1 MALFPKA
8 NHMTNNTNANMS
20 NKKVLITGGNGGI
33 GKVTAIELAKM
44 GAEVWIAG
52 RDSQKTQDAL
62 AEISNLSGN
71 SNVNHI
77 TVDLASLSSV
87 RKLAE
92 DYTQANNTLDVL
104 INNAGVFPTRQ
115 KLTEDGFEY
124 QIGVNHLSHFLLT
137 GLLVPCLM
145 KSQSA
150 RVLTVSSQMHKN
162 GKIDF
167 ECFKGFGK
175 YNAQRAYAQSK
186 LANVLFSIKLSELLS
201 AVPGSNITSNALH
214 PGGVRTDITR
224 DMPWI
229 LRKLLNL
236 IFISVD
242 EGAKTSIMLAS
253 DSELEGVTGRY
264 FDQMQETRACP
275 LAYDTVLQD
284 QLWLA
289 SEDLTGFKYDI

>member
-1 MALFPKA
+1 M
-8 NHMTNNTNANMS
+8 MNNMN
-20 NKKVLITGGNGGI
+20 NKKILITGGNGGI
-33 GKVTAIELAKM
+33 GKVTALELAKM
-44 GAEVWIAG
+44 GADVCIAG
-52 RDSQKTQDAL
+52 RDSQKTHDAI
-62 AEISNLSGN
+62 EDIRNLSGN
-71 SNVNHI
+71 PDVHHI

-92 DYTQANNTLDVL
+92 TYIQANDSLDVL

-124 QIGVNHLSHFLLT
+124 QIGINHLSHFLLT
-137 GLLVPCLM
+137 GLLIPCLM

-150 RVLTVSSQMHKN
+150 RVVNVSSQLHKN
-162 GKIDF
+162 GKIEF
-167 ECFKGFGK
+167 EHFKGFGK

-186 LANVLFSIKLSELLS
+186 LANILFSIKLSQLLS
-201 AVPGSNITSNALH
+201 AIPGINICSNALH

-236 IFISVD
+236 IFIAPE

-253 DSELEGVTGRY
+253 DPELEGITGKY
-264 FDQMQETRACP
+264 FDQTKETQACA
-275 LAYDTVLQD
+275 LAYDPVLQD
-284 QLWLA
+284 QLWSV
-289 SEDLTGFKYDI
+289 SEDLTGFRYDL